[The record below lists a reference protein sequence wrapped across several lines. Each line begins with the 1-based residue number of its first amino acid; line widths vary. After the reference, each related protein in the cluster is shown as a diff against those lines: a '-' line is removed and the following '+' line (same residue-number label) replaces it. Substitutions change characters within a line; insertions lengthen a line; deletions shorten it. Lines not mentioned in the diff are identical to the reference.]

1 MDLFLTLAALVAVL
15 GLAAFARWRSSQPAE
30 PLKVRLIDYRY
41 LFIFC
46 VIALMIIA
54 THLATL
60 IVGHPVT
67 GQRNLGQ

>member
-1 MDLFLTLAALVAVL
+1 MDLLLTLTALVAIV

-46 VIALMIIA
+46 VIALMIIVV
-54 THLATL
+54 HLATL
-60 IVGHPVT
+60 VFGHPVT